1 MRSSESEGGVLSVGS
16 SESEQ
21 GILSVGSLQSGEG
34 GSSVPVC
41 ETITVYS
48 MLGDYRQSL
57 GLDRLIS
64 MSALALCQVLN

>member
-1 MRSSESEGGVLSVGS
+1 MRSSEAEGGALSVGG
-16 SESEQ
+16 SELER
-21 GILSVGSLQSGEG
+21 GIPSVGSLQSGER

-41 ETITVYS
+41 EAVTVYS

-64 MSALALCQVLN
+64 KSALALCQVLN